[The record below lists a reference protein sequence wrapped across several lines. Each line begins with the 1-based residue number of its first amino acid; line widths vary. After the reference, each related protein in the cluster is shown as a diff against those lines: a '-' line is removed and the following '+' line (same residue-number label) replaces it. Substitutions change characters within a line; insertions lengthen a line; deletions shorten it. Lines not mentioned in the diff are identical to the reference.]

1 MNLAEKFG
9 IDTSYSH
16 KTACPRC
23 RRSGGDSAGDN
34 LHVYGGGNGA
44 YCWACGFTIPSDDH
58 AEEMGWNVEEGDE
71 PVTTR
76 EALTSEQKEEIKE
89 MTGLKGF
96 GYRGIRDEIS
106 RWFGVRYEY
115 DSETGKPIAQYFPTT
130 IEGELVG
137 YRVRRFPKDFSQS
150 PGKVGKECDL
160 VGQFRFNTQNK
171 ICVIVGG
178 ETKLLNTYQMLKDDI
193 ERRGKDYDVPAVVC
207 STLGES
213 GAWKQV
219 QAQYAFFE
227 KFEKI
232 IICMD
237 NDKAGKEAAESIAK
251 VLPKGRAYIMSMR
264 YKDADDYVVDKE
276 GNRVGKE
283 REFLLDYWAAK
294 PWTPDGIVGSGS
306 VADRIREAAAAP
318 KVPLPPFMHKLQKL
332 MAGGIPLKTIINL
345 GSASGCVDKD
355 TEYLTPNGWV
365 KFDRYTEG
373 VKVAQYHMDGR
384 MTFVEP
390 LAYIKLPCESMTLVE
405 NRSTSQCLTDEHRV
419 IYYSTTAS
427 KKPREISFKEVKEKH
442 KKNATG
448 FRGFFATTFTYSG
461 EGVDYSEGELR
472 LQVAVMADGR
482 IVENGADN
490 YTQMRFAKERKY
502 KRLLKLCE
510 DFGLRYEDRGWKPST
525 YTGGKEYEVIVW
537 PKTQAKSFGTA
548 FYNATAEQLS
558 IICDEVLHWDGSIE
572 TGVYTSTREGDVD
585 FLQFAFAACGKR
597 AVVGQDSRVEKY
609 TGGYCGVLN
618 VNKGSKLISIRGGNK
633 RPAASM
639 SEYKTLDGFKYCFD
653 VDTGMLVLRR
663 NGKIFITGNTGKSTI
678 VDECTYYWIFNSPYK
693 PGIVTLES
701 DVGQYGTKL
710 LSRHVGRKI
719 DLFET
724 PEEKLEFLSRP
735 EITESERNLY
745 FKEDGEQRF
754 YLIEDRDGGLDSMKA
769 KIEEL
774 VIACG
779 CQLIIL
785 DPLQDILDGLPNEEQ
800 ATFLKWM
807 KGMVK
812 SHDVIFINVNHVRKS
827 QGGKQANSTG
837 ADLFEEDMQGSSS
850 IFKSG
855 ACNLLF
861 TRNKEAE
868 DPIERNTTKMK
879 ASKIRWTG
887 HTGAAGEY
895 YYDNLTHTMYD
906 KEDWMSKQA
915 PATY

>member
-1 MNLAEKFG
+1 MTPAEKYN

-34 LHVYGGGNGA
+34 LHVYGEGNGA

-58 AEEMGWNVEEGDE
+58 AEEMGWNVEEEDE

-96 GYRGIRDEIS
+96 SYRGIRDEIS

-160 VGQFRFNTQNK
+160 GGQFRFNTQNK

-345 GSASGCVDKD
+345 GSASG
-355 TEYLTPNGWV
+355 
-365 KFDRYTEG
+365 
-373 VKVAQYHMDGR
+373 
-384 MTFVEP
+384 
-390 LAYIKLPCESMTLVE
+390 
-405 NRSTSQCLTDEHRV
+405 
-419 IYYSTTAS
+419 
-427 KKPREISFKEVKEKH
+427 
-442 KKNATG
+442 
-448 FRGFFATTFTYSG
+448 
-461 EGVDYSEGELR
+461 
-472 LQVAVMADGR
+472 
-482 IVENGADN
+482 
-490 YTQMRFAKERKY
+490 
-502 KRLLKLCE
+502 
-510 DFGLRYEDRGWKPST
+510 
-525 YTGGKEYEVIVW
+525 
-537 PKTQAKSFGTA
+537 
-548 FYNATAEQLS
+548 
-558 IICDEVLHWDGSIE
+558 
-572 TGVYTSTREGDVD
+572 
-585 FLQFAFAACGKR
+585 
-597 AVVGQDSRVEKY
+597 
-609 TGGYCGVLN
+609 
-618 VNKGSKLISIRGGNK
+618 
-633 RPAASM
+633 
-639 SEYKTLDGFKYCFD
+639 
-653 VDTGMLVLRR
+653 
-663 NGKIFITGNTGKSTI
+663 TGKSTI

>member
-1 MNLAEKFG
+1 MTPAEKYN

-23 RRSGGDSAGDN
+23 RRKGGDSAGDN
-34 LHVYGGGNGA
+34 LHVYGEGNGA

-58 AEEMGWNVEEGDE
+58 AEGMDWNVEEEDE

-345 GSASGCVDKD
+345 GSASG
-355 TEYLTPNGWV
+355 
-365 KFDRYTEG
+365 
-373 VKVAQYHMDGR
+373 
-384 MTFVEP
+384 
-390 LAYIKLPCESMTLVE
+390 
-405 NRSTSQCLTDEHRV
+405 
-419 IYYSTTAS
+419 
-427 KKPREISFKEVKEKH
+427 
-442 KKNATG
+442 
-448 FRGFFATTFTYSG
+448 
-461 EGVDYSEGELR
+461 
-472 LQVAVMADGR
+472 
-482 IVENGADN
+482 
-490 YTQMRFAKERKY
+490 
-502 KRLLKLCE
+502 
-510 DFGLRYEDRGWKPST
+510 
-525 YTGGKEYEVIVW
+525 
-537 PKTQAKSFGTA
+537 
-548 FYNATAEQLS
+548 
-558 IICDEVLHWDGSIE
+558 
-572 TGVYTSTREGDVD
+572 
-585 FLQFAFAACGKR
+585 
-597 AVVGQDSRVEKY
+597 
-609 TGGYCGVLN
+609 
-618 VNKGSKLISIRGGNK
+618 
-633 RPAASM
+633 
-639 SEYKTLDGFKYCFD
+639 
-653 VDTGMLVLRR
+653 
-663 NGKIFITGNTGKSTI
+663 TGKSTI